1 MVNVLSDVQS
11 IHLVNNWV
19 SLAQILILSR
29 NSIPLML
36 FFFFFLRLHRTLKK
50 NSYFKIH
57 GEGTCFPAHVLLH

>member
-36 FFFFFLRLHRTLKK
+36 FFFLLLKTAQDPK
-50 NSYFKIH
+50 KKFI
-57 GEGTCFPAHVLLH
+57 L